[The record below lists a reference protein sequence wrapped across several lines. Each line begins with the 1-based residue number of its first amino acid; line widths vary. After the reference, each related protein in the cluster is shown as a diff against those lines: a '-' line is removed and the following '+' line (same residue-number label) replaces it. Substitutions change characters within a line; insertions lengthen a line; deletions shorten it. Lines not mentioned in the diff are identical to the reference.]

1 MSGEANGLILIP
13 IAIGAM
19 PYILGGLA
27 IAGVASIGIK
37 AASAAIDYER
47 KRRKQRRES
56 SYGIHQTMNEQ
67 TALNVKTSEEMMRE
81 LEAQRALMTRTAQQ
95 NNAQAYQDY
104 VAELKSTRAKAMQKI
119 SDAQTRFNKSYVQKI
134 GQSMAKLSEQFNAR
148 YEASMKELAQ
158 LQNNSNKAKEIA
170 ESYIDEARKLLKELA
185 EDFEGQKFLPR
196 QLESLN
202 DEFNQAVKFFNN
214 ARYESSI
221 ASAKNVA
228 LNTLESMFNAD
239 SLKQEWDNYYKLCL
253 VLSEEVKSYLESQA
267 VITQEAKDY
276 AEKASGMQLEDEI
289 IGINIADYT
298 DRNAQGQTL
307 FEHLTSKAT
316 EIYNLL
322 HSDKAERFST
332 EQLKSYA
339 DFLNN
344 ELYPSAVSCVN
355 KAIVNMNNAFSRQN
369 ISEEIIDFFEEHNFT
384 FNGYAYDEGKHDK
397 ALHIGLEN
405 QATGEELII
414 TLAPELMADGDI
426 QTRVDLKQ
434 IKGDE
439 ANEERKAYYREC
451 VEEVVK
457 SGTPQAKVN
466 IKCNS
471 ATRNKLSQDT
481 GTKKL
486 LRK

>member
-13 IAIGAM
+13 LAIGAM

-369 ISEEIIDFFEEHNFT
+369 ISEELIDFFEEHNFT